1 MDLLTVEETAAMLR
15 VSPETIRLWLRKG
28 ELTGADT
35 PAGWRIAR
43 ADIEAWL
50 AKYRREPV
58 AQADLKPF
66 TADLKPFTADLKP
79 FTADLKPWAPNPAGS
94 QKG

>member
-15 VSPETIRLWLRKG
+15 VSPETIRRWLRKG

-43 ADIEAWL
+43 ADIEA
-50 AKYRREPV
+50 
-58 AQADLKPF
+58 
-66 TADLKPFTADLKP
+66 
-79 FTADLKPWAPNPAGS
+79 
-94 QKG
+94 